1 MSDAARRVQRA
12 ARDARSNDD
21 LVDEDLWTEEPL
33 DSPIDKETFDE
44 RASTQ
49 MGEMWEPRRRD
60 AN

>member
-1 MSDAARRVQRA
+1 MNANDRVRNSV
-12 ARDARSNDD
+12 RDARSNDD
-21 LVDEDLWTEEPL
+21 LVDEGFFFQDDSGESPL
-33 DSPIDKETFDE
+33 DRETLDE

>member
-1 MSDAARRVQRA
+1 MNANDRVRNA

-21 LVDEDLWTEEPL
+21 LVDEGFFFQDDSGESPL
-33 DSPIDKETFDE
+33 DRETLDE